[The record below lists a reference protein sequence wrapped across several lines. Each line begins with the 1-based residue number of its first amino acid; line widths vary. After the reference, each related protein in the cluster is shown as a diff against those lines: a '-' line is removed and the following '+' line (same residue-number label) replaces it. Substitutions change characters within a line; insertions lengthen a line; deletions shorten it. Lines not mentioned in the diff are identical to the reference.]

1 MEQYKVPLR
10 EITAEFIEKRSRFI
24 SSIKPVSK
32 EEEALS
38 FLQSIRAKHREATH
52 NVYAYRIKDNNIC
65 RYSDDGEPSGTAA
78 MPLLE
83 AFAKQDVYDFCCVA
97 TRYFGG
103 VLLGAGGLVRAYA
116 RCGALALET
125 SGTGLLREMALC
137 AAALPYAHYENI
149 KRLLI
154 SSGAEV
160 TSEAF
165 ETDVGIKFSLPSE
178 LLPSLKEKVME
189 LTSGSVELYKESV
202 KMG

>member
-10 EITAEFIEKRSRFI
+10 ETTAEFIEKRSRFI
-24 SSIKPVSK
+24 SNIKPVST

-38 FLQSIRAKHREATH
+38 FLQSIRVKHREATH

-83 AFAKQDVYDFCCVA
+83 AFVKQDVFDFCCVA

-103 VLLGAGGLVRAYA
+103 ILLGAGGLVRAYA
-116 RCGALALET
+116 RCGAAVLEA

-137 AAALPYAHYENI
+137 AASLPYAQYENI
-149 KRLLI
+149 KRMLI

-160 TSEAF
+160 TSEDF
-165 ETDVGIKFSLPSE
+165 GEEVKLKLSLPSE

-189 LTSGSVELYKESV
+189 LTSGSVELSVECV
-202 KMG
+202 KMS

>member
-1 MEQYKVPLR
+1 
-10 EITAEFIEKRSRFI
+10 
-24 SSIKPVSK
+24 
-32 EEEALS
+32 
-38 FLQSIRAKHREATH
+38 
-52 NVYAYRIKDNNIC
+52 
-65 RYSDDGEPSGTAA
+65 

-83 AFAKQDVYDFCCVA
+83 AFVKQDVFDFCCVA

-103 VLLGAGGLVRAYA
+103 ILLGAGGLVRAYA
-116 RCGALALET
+116 RCGAAALEA

-165 ETDVGIKFSLPSE
+165 ETDIGIKFSLPSE